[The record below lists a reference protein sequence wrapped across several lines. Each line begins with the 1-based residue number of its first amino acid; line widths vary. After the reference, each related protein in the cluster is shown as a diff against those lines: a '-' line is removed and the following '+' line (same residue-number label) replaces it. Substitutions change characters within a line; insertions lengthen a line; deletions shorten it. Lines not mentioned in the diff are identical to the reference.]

1 MTARAQARRTGQ
13 LRLLC
18 SLWLLWPLVA
28 TAHAHLEQSQPAE
41 GAILAAA
48 PAQFTLSFSESS
60 QLTALSLKRA
70 DQSSAQK
77 LGPLPGAAGA
87 QLSVPAPRLDPGSYE
102 LRYRVISADGHI
114 VAGSIHFTVTAP

>member
-48 PAQFTLSFSESS
+48 PADSLDA
-60 QLTALSLKRA
+60 LTQGDGQGYRDRVYGYYKA
-70 DQSSAQK
+70 
-77 LGPLPGAAGA
+77 
-87 QLSVPAPRLDPGSYE
+87 E
-102 LRYRVISADGHI
+102 RYW
-114 VAGSIHFTVTAP
+114 